1 MSKST
6 IEYTIHADQRGK
18 IQQMDAEFDGGLLV
32 QNSQPHP
39 TFAFE

>member
-1 MSKST
+1 MQTKEEKFS
-6 IEYTIHADQRGK
+6 ERH

-39 TFAFE
+39 TLDFE